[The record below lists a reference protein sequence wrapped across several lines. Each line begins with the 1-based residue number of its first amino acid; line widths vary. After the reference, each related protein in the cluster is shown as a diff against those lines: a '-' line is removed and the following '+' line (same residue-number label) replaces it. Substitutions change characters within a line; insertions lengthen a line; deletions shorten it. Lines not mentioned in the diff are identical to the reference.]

1 MQRLEAQPDEQ
12 NIQSNDLQ
20 KQQAEQEG
28 ELESLSQRK
37 SQIPRENLNIRDRL
51 ARELNLD
58 ETDLPF
64 VGELLRVRP
73 EANEWEGAIERL
85 LSSFGLCILV
95 PAQHYIYVNTH
106 VNKTDLRGR
115 LDYYPITPST
125 PHPTQRALDPQQ
137 VPYKLEIK
145 PGNEGSTAGYGSS

>member
-1 MQRLEAQPDEQ
+1 MQRLEAQRDEQ
-12 NIQSNDLQ
+12 KIQRSDLQ
-20 KQQAEQEG
+20 KHQAELEG
-28 ELESLSQRK
+28 ELKSLRQRK

-85 LSSFGLCILV
+85 LRSFGLCVLV
-95 PAQHYIYVNTH
+95 PEQHYRSVNTY

-115 LDYYPITPST
+115 LVYYPITPST
-125 PHPTQRALDPQQ
+125 PHPSYRCTQLVRLFSERSLLGD
-137 VPYKLEIK
+137 VVEVLIK
-145 PGNEGSTAGYGSS
+145 H